1 MNEYFFQPVDLPPLP
16 QRFVDEA
23 LHGDRNDLIVTSTDR
38 QIQDD
43 GGLYRNARL
52 QRWRLG
58 QDLAA
63 WLEQH
68 GVHGFQDVSVQTI
81 EQGETLGPHTDS
93 WQSCKLFY
101 LLETGGDNVE
111 TIWYRQP
118 GQDLITQKWLLVEN
132 TVDLEEV
139 HRMVIPART
148 WGFINVQIIH
158 EVTNM
163 TSARQTVVASF
174 AEYLDISPL
183 MPTESTV
190 G

>member
-23 LHGDRNDLIVTSTDR
+23 LHGDRRDLIVTSTDR

-58 QDLAA
+58 QELAEWLQQQGVSGFEDL
-63 WLEQH
+63 
-68 GVHGFQDVSVQTI
+68 SVQTI
-81 EQGETLGPHTDS
+81 EQGQTLGPHTDS

-101 LLETGGDNVE
+101 LLEPGGDRVE
-111 TIWYRQP
+111 TIWYKQR
-118 GQDLITQKWLLVEN
+118 GHSVIREKWLLIED

-139 HRMVIPART
+139 HRMVIPPRQ
-148 WGFINVQIIH
+148 WGLINVQIIH
-158 EVTNM
+158 EVKNM
-163 TSARQTVVASF
+163 RSRRNTVVASYR
-174 AEYLDISPL
+174 EYSDVDLKNR
-183 MPTESTV
+183 
-190 G
+190 